1 MRLTPVV
8 AATNLD
14 VYTFWLSLTW
24 PVTLLIQEYRF
35 SDCTVPP
42 DGKETKLP
50 SVDQETFTGV
60 FWILCCAWKCVL
72 VQILSRPVSVIS
84 YNFCHSLQGI
94 FSMGHKSYFY
104 DQCLLNSQL
113 TFLIF
118 PSFWL
123 SIKWSY
129 YPN

>member
-1 MRLTPVV
+1 MV
-8 AATNLD
+8 AAINLD

-60 FWILCCAWKCVL
+60 FWMLCCPWKCVPSANIVETRGCNFL
-72 VQILSRPVSVIS
+72 QLLSFPTRYFQYGSQKLLLGSVSPELTS
-84 YNFCHSLQGI
+84 NLSDFSL
-94 FSMGHKSYFY
+94 
-104 DQCLLNSQL
+104 
-113 TFLIF
+113 
-118 PSFWL
+118 FWL